1 MKLQIDTVAKT
12 IKFDQT
18 VKIRELINVLDKLLP
33 KEWKDYSIE
42 TGSVIYW
49 PSYQVIKY
57 NWPDIYNPHYGNPYE
72 ITCGTSYVEIN

>member
-12 IKFDQT
+12 IKIDQT
-18 VKIRELINVLDKLLP
+18 VKIKELIDVLDKLLP

-49 PSYQVIKY
+49 PYYQVINY
-57 NWPDIYNPHYGNPYE
+57 IWPQIYNPDIWTPYK
-72 ITCGTSYVEIN
+72 ITCGTSYVEID

>member
-12 IKFDQT
+12 IKIDQT
-18 VKIRELINVLDKLLP
+18 VKIKELIDVLDKLLP

-49 PSYQVIKY
+49 PSYQLIKY
-57 NWPDIYNPHYGNPYE
+57 NWPQIHNPGTWTPFE